1 MSTHDPRTEAE
12 KARAA
17 LRANDQ
23 MGLAPPES
31 DMERRPSTTPQTFG
45 VHGREAENLEGHDGV
60 TAGGKERRDVTN
72 RTRAARAPTTTRPKG
87 ATARRIP
94 NSATPIP
101 RCSRIWSASSPD
113 ATTMPCPD
121 RRNRSRR
128 DHERLL
134 AHLAPMPS
142 GALSRAGRRSSIRPH
157 PSHPGPPLP

>member
-60 TAGGKERRDVTN
+60 TAGGKERRDVT
-72 RTRAARAPTTTRPKG
+72 
-87 ATARRIP
+87 
-94 NSATPIP
+94 
-101 RCSRIWSASSPD
+101 SPD
-113 ATTMPCPD
+113 EGGPGTNNDPSQGGYGTADTEFGHSNSEMLSDLERVVTGRDDDAMS
-121 RRNRSRR
+121 RSK
-128 DHERLL
+128 E
-134 AHLAPMPS
+134 
-142 GALSRAGRRSSIRPH
+142 
-157 PSHPGPPLP
+157 